1 MYRIYC
7 DDVCIYDD
15 IRPDVDSKVINPKL
29 TMEENS
35 AGQLSFQMPP
45 GNIGYDLVK
54 RMDSLITVY
63 LEDEVIWE
71 GRVIS
76 EDEDYF
82 NQRNVVCEGAL
93 AFLNDTIQPPAE
105 YHNISP
111 RVFLERLI
119 AIHNSKSDLQ
129 FTVGIVTVVDD
140 DTTNSND
147 ELYRYTNYESTLEC
161 IKDKLVDRLKGFL
174 KIRKVNGVRY
184 IDYLAEHT
192 ETNDQVI
199 RFETNLLDFTRSW
212 DLSDMATV
220 IVPRG
225 ARLDENPPG
234 YPSALE
240 AYLTVESVNQGSIYV
255 QNTQAVAAFGWI
267 CKVVDWSDVTVAS
280 NLLTKAQKYL
290 QDEQF
295 DQMTLELNAVD
306 LHYLSKSNRPFKMYE
321 RIRCVSRPHG
331 MDKLFPIT
339 KMEIQLDNPENT
351 TYTLGSKEI
360 PSLTARTAKVNMDV
374 TKAIEDLPSKSEILR
389 SAQENAKNMLMG
401 VDGGYVK
408 TIVNNNNQP
417 EQIWIQNKM
426 DDAQAT
432 QRWIWNLNG
441 LGFVD
446 KRNGQGVLDP
456 AGTWQPSKA
465 AMTIDGQIVADR
477 ITTGTMLA
485 TRIRGGVLYLGGS
498 QQGAYKNGSLYI
510 YNLSNALI
518 GSWTTS
524 GISILSGSIN
534 LGSGNFQVN
543 DQGTVTIKNGSINL
557 GSGKF
562 QVLNTGALTA
572 TSATITGQIYAT
584 SGRIGSTSGWTIAD
598 TAIWNGCN
606 AINSATAGTYVGTNG
621 FRNNSGNTHTY
632 ITGGKIT
639 ANSCDLTGEIKA
651 TSGRIGSTSGWTI
664 ADTSI
669 WNGCNAINSGT
680 AGTYVGTNG
689 IRNNDSNGHYA
700 IIQNGSINSNNIN
713 AQGGSIAGFS
723 IYQNKLGVGDAEVS
737 PYRMSCGLA
746 GKGIA
751 FLMGN
756 SDNEDIRY
764 GMLQL
769 SNSGNVDDITCLDGI
784 RILGNG
790 LVQKWS
796 GDGTYVE
803 WEKWLSNIPG

>member
-184 IDYLAEHT
+184 IDYLAEHS

-306 LHYLSKSNRPFKMYE
+306 LHYLSKTNRPFKMYE

-456 AGTWQPSKA
+456 SGTWQPSKA

-510 YNLSNALI
+510 YNTSDNLI

-534 LGSGNFQVN
+534 LGSGNFQVT
-543 DQGTVTIKNGSINL
+543 DQGVVTIKSGSINL
-557 GSGKF
+557 GSGNF
-562 QVLNTGALTA
+562 QVTSGGVLTMKSGSINLANNFMVNTSGQVTIKSGSISIGSKFSVNTSGVLNASGATISGSITA
-572 TSATITGQIYAT
+572 TG
-584 SGRIGSTSGWTIAD
+584 GRIGTNANAWNIGEQSIY
-598 TAIWNGCN
+598 NGCN
-606 AINSATAGTYVGTNG
+606 GISSATAGTYVGIDG
-621 FRNNSGNTHTY
+621 FRNNSGNAHTY

-639 ANSCDLTGEIKA
+639 ANSCDLTG
-651 TSGRIGSTSGWTI
+651 T
-664 ADTSI
+664 
-669 WNGCNAINSGT
+669 
-680 AGTYVGTNG
+680 
-689 IRNNDSNGHYA
+689 
-700 IIQNGSINSNNIN
+700 IN
-713 AQGGSIAGFS
+713 AQGGSIGGFGIS
-723 IYQNKLGVGDAEVS
+723 QSKLSVGDAEVS
-737 PYRMSCGLA
+737 PYRMSLGSA
-746 GKGIA
+746 GRGIA

-756 SDNEDIRY
+756 SDNEDIRF

-769 SNSGNVDDITCLDGI
+769 SNSGNLDDITCLDGI

-790 LVQKWS
+790 KVQKWS
-796 GDGTYVE
+796 GDGRTCL
-803 WEKWLSNIPG
+803 WEKYLGNIPDG

>member
-45 GNIGYDLVK
+45 GNIGYNLVK

-184 IDYLAEHT
+184 IDYLAEHS
-192 ETNDQVI
+192 ETNDQII

-306 LHYLSKSNRPFKMYE
+306 LHYLSKTNRPFKMYE

-360 PSLTARTAKVNMDV
+360 PSLTARTAKVNLDV

-417 EQIWIQNKM
+417 EQIWIQNQM

-446 KRNGQGVLDP
+446 KRNGQGNLDP

-510 YNLSNALI
+510 YNTSNNLI

-524 GISILSGSIN
+524 GIRILSGSIN
-534 LGSGNFQVN
+534 LGSGNFQVT
-543 DQGTVTIKNGSINL
+543 DQGVVTIKSGSINL
-557 GSGKF
+557 GSGNF
-562 QVLNTGALTA
+562 QVTSGGALTMKSGSINLA
-572 TSATITGQIYAT
+572 NNFVVNTSGQVTIKSGSISIGNAFSVNTSGVLNASGATISGSITATG
-584 SGRIGSTSGWTIAD
+584 GRIGTNANAWNIGEQSIY
-598 TAIWNGCN
+598 NGCSH
-606 AINSATAGTYVGTNG
+606 INDGAAGTYVG
-621 FRNNSGNTHTY
+621 
-632 ITGGKIT
+632 I
-639 ANSCDLTGEIKA
+639 
-651 TSGRIGSTSGWTI
+651 
-664 ADTSI
+664 
-669 WNGCNAINSGT
+669 
-680 AGTYVGTNG
+680 NG

-700 IIQNGSINSNNIN
+700 IIQNGSINSNNII

-723 IYQNKLGVGDAEVS
+723 IYQNKLSVGDAEVS
-737 PYRMSCGLA
+737 PYRMGCGYA

-751 FLMGN
+751 FIMGN

-769 SNSGNVDDITCLDGI
+769 SNSGSLDDITCLDGI

-790 LVQKWS
+790 AVQKWS
-796 GDGTYVE
+796 GDGTHVI
-803 WEKWLSNIPG
+803 WEKWLGNIPDG